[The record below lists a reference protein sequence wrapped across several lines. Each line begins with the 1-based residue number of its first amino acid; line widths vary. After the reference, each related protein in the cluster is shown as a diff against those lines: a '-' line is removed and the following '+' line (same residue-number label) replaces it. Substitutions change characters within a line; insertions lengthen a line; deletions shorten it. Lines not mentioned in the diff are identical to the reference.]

1 LTPFVNGSLNR
12 SFTIRHAMTKLTA
25 FRTLDDLDVKGLRV
39 LLRVDFNVP
48 MQNGIVTN
56 TQRITRVLPT
66 IHTLLERGA
75 KVILLSHLGRP
86 KGKRVAALSL
96 RALLGPL
103 EAMLKPKT
111 VAFAEDCIGKPAAEI
126 VARLNAGEIAL
137 LENLRFHEG
146 EEKNDDA
153 FACELAALGDLYIN
167 DAFSCSHRAHA
178 SVERL
183 AKKLPAAAGPLLEQ
197 ELSTLEAM
205 LRNPVRPICAIVG
218 GAKVSTKLAILNH
231 LVCKMDSLAIG
242 GAMANTF
249 LLAQGIEIGKS
260 LAEPDMVEMATAIQ
274 SRAKSSGCRLL
285 LPEDAVIASKLR
297 VGIATKT
304 VPIAAVPKEAMILD
318 LGPKTVALLGETLRA
333 SKTLV
338 WNGPLGAFEIPPFDA
353 GTTQAAK
360 VAAALTREGK
370 LVSVGGGGDTIAALH
385 QAGVENA
392 FSYVSTAG
400 GAFLDWLGGKDLPG
414 VIALRST

>member
-1 LTPFVNGSLNR
+1 
-12 SFTIRHAMTKLTA
+12 MTKRTA
-25 FRTLDDLDVKGLRV
+25 FQTLDDLDVKGLRV

-48 MQNGIVTN
+48 MQNGVVTD

-66 IHTLLERGA
+66 IRTLLERGA

-96 RALLGPL
+96 RALQAPL

-111 VAFAEDCIGKPAAEI
+111 IAFAEDCVGKPAAKI
-126 VARLNAGEIAL
+126 ITQLHPDEIAL

-178 SVERL
+178 SVEGL
-183 AKKLPAAAGPLLEQ
+183 AKKLPAAAGPLLEE

-205 LRNPVRPICAIVG
+205 LGNSVRPICAIVG
-218 GAKVSTKLAILNH
+218 GAKVSTKLSILNH
-231 LVCKMDSLAIG
+231 LVGKMDTLAIG

-260 LAEPDMVEMATAIQ
+260 LAEPDMVEMAAAIQ

-285 LPEDAVIASKLR
+285 LPEDAVVAADLR
-297 VGIATKT
+297 AGIATET
-304 VPIAAVPKEAMILD
+304 VPITAVPKHAMILD
-318 LGPKTVALLGETLRA
+318 LGPKTVALLAETLHA
-333 SKTLV
+333 SNTLV
-338 WNGPLGAFEIPPFDA
+338 WNGPLGAFETKHFDA
-353 GTTQAAK
+353 GTTQVAK
-360 VAAALTREGK
+360 VAAERTREGR

-385 QAGVENA
+385 QAGIQDA
-392 FSYVSTAG
+392 FSYLSTAG
-400 GAFLDWLGGKDLPG
+400 GAFLDWLGGKELPG
-414 VIALRST
+414 VTALRLK

>member
-1 LTPFVNGSLNR
+1 
-12 SFTIRHAMTKLTA
+12 MTKLTA
-25 FRTLDDLDVKGLRV
+25 FRTLDDLDVKGLRI

-48 MQNGIVTN
+48 MQNGVITD

-66 IHTLLERGA
+66 IRTLLERGA

-96 RALLGPL
+96 RPLQAPL

-111 VAFAEDCIGKPAAEI
+111 VAFAEDCVGQAAAEA
-126 VARLNAGEIAL
+126 VTRLHPGEIAL

-153 FACELAALGDLYIN
+153 FVCELAALGDLYIN

-178 SVERL
+178 SVEGL
-183 AKKLPAAAGPLLEQ
+183 AKKLPAAAGPLLEE
-197 ELSTLEAM
+197 ELSTLESM
-205 LRNPVRPICAIVG
+205 LKKPARPICAIVG

-231 LVCKMDSLAIG
+231 LVCKMDTLAIG

-260 LAEPDMVEMATAIQ
+260 LAEPDMVEMAAAIQ

-285 LPEDAVIASKLR
+285 LPEDAVVATDLR
-297 VGIATKT
+297 ADIATET
-304 VPIAAVPKEAMILD
+304 VPITAVPKDAMILD
-318 LGPKTVALLGETLRA
+318 LGPKTVALLAETLRA

-338 WNGPLGAFEIPPFDA
+338 WNGPLGAFETKPFDV
-353 GTTQAAK
+353 GTTQAAD
-360 VAAALTREGK
+360 VAATLTREGR

-385 QAGVENA
+385 QAGIQNA

-400 GAFLDWLGGKDLPG
+400 GAFLDWLSGKDLPG
-414 VIALRST
+414 VTALRPK

>member
-1 LTPFVNGSLNR
+1 
-12 SFTIRHAMTKLTA
+12 MTKLTA

-48 MQNGIVTN
+48 MQDGVITD

-66 IHTLLERGA
+66 IRTLLTRGA

-96 RALLGPL
+96 RALQAPL
-103 EAMLKPKT
+103 EAILKPKT
-111 VAFAEDCIGKPAAEI
+111 VAFAEDCVGQQAAEI
-126 VARLNAGEIAL
+126 VTRLHPGEIAL

-178 SVERL
+178 SVEGL
-183 AKKLPAAAGPLLEQ
+183 ARKLPAAAGPLLEE

-205 LRNPVRPICAIVG
+205 LVPPVRPIVAIIG
-218 GAKVSTKLAILNH
+218 GAKISTKLDTLH
-231 LVCKMDSLAIG
+231 YLVGKMDTLAIG

-260 LAEPDMVEMATAIQ
+260 LAEPDMVQTAKAILV
-274 SRAKSSGCRLL
+274 RAKKNGCDVL
-285 LPEDAVIASKLR
+285 LPKDAVVAANLR
-297 VGIATKT
+297 ADIATET
-304 VPIAAVPKEAMILD
+304 VPITAVPKDAMILD
-318 LGPKTVALLGETLRA
+318 LGPKTVTLLGETLHA

-338 WNGPLGAFEIPPFDA
+338 WNGPLGAFETKPFDA

-360 VAAALTREGK
+360 VAAELTREGR

-385 QAGVENA
+385 QAGIQDT
-392 FSYVSTAG
+392 FSYISTAG

-414 VIALRST
+414 VTALRPK